1 MSDKMRLIPFDA
13 LIDRMMEEWRRTR
26 SIFEIPEGDFY
37 RKSDKRVYEVFGQ
50 KLAIPLGPAAGPQTQ
65 ITQNIITSYLTGS
78 RFIELKTVQILDGLE
93 IDKPCIDMTDEGF
106 NTEWSTELTLGQ
118 AWEEYSKA
126 WILLHLIERLFN
138 LGMPNLERSF
148 VFNISVGYDLAGI
161 KQPPMD
167 RYIERM
173 KNSGTERRY
182 KEWLSQLGERLADS
196 SFLKEMGLEHR
207 QEALE
212 GLVDAI
218 PSEIVQSVSIS
229 TMHGCPPAEIESIC
243 SYMIEEKGLDT
254 YVKLNPTLLGCNR
267 VRGILDELGFKS
279 VKVTQD
285 SFDHDLQWE
294 DGKVMLAR
302 MMALARERNRRFGV
316 KLTNTLASV
325 NNREELPGEEMYMS
339 GRALYPITVAVAAMI
354 SNEFDGLMPIS
365 FSGGVSV
372 HTAEHLLSTGI
383 RPLTLCSD
391 MLKPGGYS
399 RQKQIAEKL
408 ENAPGWDL
416 PSIDVSALSRLAER
430 AVRERS
436 SLKAFRGEDVVLH
449 EGTLP
454 ESDCYVAPCVS
465 ACAIEQHI
473 PEYIRLVGEK
483 RYADALELIYE
494 RNALPSITGSICD
507 HQCQIR
513 CTRLD
518 YEGAV
523 NIREIKLMAVEKG
536 MEEWR
541 ARWKASEKRDNLRV
555 AVVGAGPA
563 GLSAAFFLAR
573 AGIRATVFERESDAG
588 GVVRYVVPHFRIS
601 REAIESDID
610 VILAMG
616 VEFRFNQRNLSV
628 ASLKAQGFDK
638 VILGIGA
645 WKSPKLPVKGGNP
658 NVIPSIKF
666 LYDFNHGIFPEA
678 MGETVVTVGAGDT
691 AMDSAR
697 SALRVP
703 GVKESWILYRRA
715 FEQMPASQE
724 EYEDALAEGVKFAF
738 LRNPE
743 RFDSNGALSARVME
757 LGEKDESGRRRP
769 VATDKTENWKV
780 GTLLYAIGDMP
791 EADDYSELGAR
802 ADERGRVVH
811 DANQM
816 TEQEGVYLAGDGR
829 TGSATIVNCIAEGRR
844 VADAIM
850 KTVDPSWRYDEKVP
864 YWTMRERRDEIRT
877 KKSEITAHLG
887 RHYDRKKPEAY
898 AVAER
903 ARCLECNHICDKC
916 VDVCPN
922 RANISIPIDIDAEPL
937 FNDPGQIVHIDAY
950 CNECGNCGHFCP
962 WTRGVPYKDKPTIFN
977 TRMDFDD
984 SVNPGWLLQGSGK
997 LLWRMNGKQGKNE
1010 VVNGLV
1016 QRIPA
1021 GGEKFFR
1028 LFELVLKKRST
1039 LFGRVEEHSPEELEV

>member
-1 MSDKMRLIPFDA
+1 MSDKMRLIPFDG
-13 LIDRMMEEWRRTR
+13 LLDRMMEEWRHTR
-26 SIFEIPEGDFY
+26 SIFEISEDDFY
-37 RKSDKRVYEVFGQ
+37 RKSDRRIYEVFGQ
-50 KLAIPLGPAAGPQTQ
+50 RLAVPLGPAAGPQTQ

-78 RFIELKTVQILDGLE
+78 RFIELKTVQILDALE

-106 NTEWSTELTLGQ
+106 NTEWSTELGLEQ
-118 AWEEYSKA
+118 AWEEYGKA
-126 WILLHLIERLFN
+126 WILLHLIERLLN
-138 LGMPNLERSF
+138 LGMPGMERSF

-161 KQPPMD
+161 KQAPMD

-173 KNSGTERRY
+173 KDSGSEARY
-182 KEWLSQLGERLADS
+182 GDWLSHLRQWIEDPS
-196 SFLKEMGLEHR
+196 SLKGTGLEHR
-207 QEALE
+207 RGRLE

-243 SYMIEEKGLDT
+243 GYMIEEKGLDT
-254 YVKLNPTLLGCNR
+254 YVKLNPTLLGYDR
-267 VRGILDELGFKS
+267 VRRILDELGFGS
-279 VKVTQD
+279 VELTRD
-285 SFDHDLQWE
+285 SFVHDLQWE
-294 DGKVMLAR
+294 DGKMVLGR
-302 MMALARERNRRFGV
+302 LMALAREKNRRFGV

-354 SNEFDGLMPIS
+354 SDEFDGLIPIS
-365 FSGGVSV
+365 YSGGVSV
-372 HTAEHLLSTGI
+372 HTAEKLLATGI
-383 RPLTLCSD
+383 RPLTICSD

-399 RQKQIAEKL
+399 RQKQIAENL
-408 ENAPGWDL
+408 EDAPGWDL
-416 PSIDVSALSRLAER
+416 PSIDVSELNLLAER
-430 AVRERS
+430 AMRERS

-449 EGTLP
+449 EGALP
-454 ESDCYVAPCVS
+454 GSDCYVAPCVS

-541 ARWKASEKRDNLRV
+541 SRWKTAEKRDNPRV

-573 AGIRATVFERESDAG
+573 AGIKVTVFERESDAG

-616 VEFRFNQRNLSV
+616 VEFRFNQRKLNV
-628 ASLKAQGFDK
+628 ASLRAQGFDK
-638 VILGIGA
+638 VILGIGT
-645 WKSPKLPVKGGNP
+645 WKSPSLPVKGSNS
-658 NVIPSIKF
+658 NIIPSIKF
-666 LYDFNHGIFPEA
+666 LYDFNRGFFPEN

-703 GVKESWILYRRA
+703 GVRESWILYRRA
-715 FEQMPASQE
+715 FEQMPAGRE

-743 RFDSNGALSARVME
+743 RFESNGTLEARVMK

-769 VATDKTENWKV
+769 VPTDETETWKV
-780 GTLLYAIGDMP
+780 GTVLYAIGDMP
-791 EADDYSELGAR
+791 ETDDYSELGIE
-802 ADERGRVVH
+802 ADERGRVLH

-829 TGSATIVNCIAEGRR
+829 TGAATIVNCIAEGRR

-850 KTVDPSWRYDEKVP
+850 ADVDSSWNYDEKIP
-864 YWTMRERRDEIRT
+864 FWPMGERRDEIRV

-887 RHYDRKKPEAY
+887 RHHDRRNPEAY
-898 AVAER
+898 ARAER

-937 FNDPGQIVHIDAY
+937 FSDPGQIIHIDAY

-962 WTRGVPYKDKPTIFN
+962 WTTGVPYKDKPTIFS
-977 TRMDFDD
+977 TRVDFND
-984 SVNPGWLLQGSGK
+984 SDNPGYLLRGDK
-997 LLWRMNGKQGKNE
+997 LLWRMDGKLGE
-1010 VVNGLV
+1010 SEIAGGLV
-1016 QRIPA
+1016 QGIPT
-1021 GGEKFFR
+1021 GGERFFR
-1028 LFELVLKKRST
+1028 LFELVLEKRPA
-1039 LFGRVEEHSPEELEV
+1039 LFGDVEEI

>member
-1 MSDKMRLIPFDA
+1 MSDKMRLISFEG
-13 LIDRMMEEWRRTR
+13 LIDRMLEEWRHTR
-26 SIFEIPEGDFY
+26 SIFEISEGDFY
-37 RKSDKRVYEVFGQ
+37 RKSDERIYEVFGQ
-50 KLAIPLGPAAGPQTQ
+50 KLSVPLGPAAGPQTQ

-106 NTEWSTELTLGQ
+106 NTEWSTELTLRQ

-126 WILLHLIERLFN
+126 WILLHLIEQLFN
-138 LGMPNLERSF
+138 LGMPGMERSF

-173 KNSGTERRY
+173 KDSGAETRY
-182 KEWLSQLGERLADS
+182 EEWLSHLRQRIADS
-196 SFLKEMGLEHR
+196 SFLKGTGLEHR
-207 QEALE
+207 QGMLE
-212 GLVDAI
+212 GLVDRI

-229 TMHGCPPAEIESIC
+229 TMHGCLPAEIESIC

-254 YVKLNPTLLGCNR
+254 YVKLNPTLLGYDK
-267 VRGILDELGFKS
+267 VREILDGLGFKN
-279 VKVTQD
+279 VKMNRE
-285 SFDHDLQWE
+285 SFTHDLQWKN
-294 DGKVMLAR
+294 GKVMLGR
-302 MMALARERNRRFGV
+302 LMALAREKNRRFGV

-354 SNEFDGLMPIS
+354 SNEFDGLIPIS
-365 FSGGVSV
+365 YSGGVSAY
-372 HTAEHLLSTGI
+372 TAKDLLATGI

-399 RQKQIAEKL
+399 RQKQIVKFL
-408 ENAPGWDL
+408 EDASGWDL
-416 PSIDVSALSRLAER
+416 PSIDVSALTQLAER
-430 AVRERS
+430 ARWEKS
-436 SLKAFRGEDVVLH
+436 SLKAFRGEDVVQH
-449 EGTLP
+449 EGVLP
-454 ESDCYVAPCVS
+454 GSDCYVAPCVS

-541 ARWKASEKRDNLRV
+541 TRWKAAKKRNTPQL

-573 AGIRATVFERESDAG
+573 AGIKVTVFERESDAG

-601 REAIESDID
+601 REAIESDIN

-616 VEFRFNQRNLSV
+616 VEFKFNQRKLSV
-628 ASLKAQGFDK
+628 ANLKAQGFDK
-638 VILGIGA
+638 VILGIGT
-645 WKSPKLPVKGGNP
+645 WKSPNLPVKGDNP
-658 NVIPSIKF
+658 NIIPSIKF
-666 LYDFNHGIFPEA
+666 LYDFNHGIFPKS
-678 MGETVVTVGAGDT
+678 MGERVVTVGAGDT
-691 AMDSAR
+691 SMDSAR
-697 SALRVP
+697 SALRLP

-743 RFDSNGALSARVME
+743 RFDSDGTLSARVME
-757 LGEKDESGRRRP
+757 LGEKDASGRRRP
-769 VATDKTENWKV
+769 VPTDRTETWEV
-780 GTLLYAIGDMP
+780 GTILYAIGDMP
-791 EADDYSELGAR
+791 ETDNYLELGLE
-802 ADERGRVVH
+802 ADERGRVLH

-816 TEQEGVYLAGDGR
+816 SEQEGVYLAGDGR
-829 TGSATIVNCIAEGRR
+829 TGAATIVNCIAEGRR
-844 VADAIM
+844 VADTIM
-850 KTVDPSWRYDEKVP
+850 AGIESNWHYDEKVP
-864 YWTMRERRDEIRT
+864 FWPMNERRDEIRI
-877 KKSEITAHLG
+877 KKGEITTPLG
-887 RHYDRKKPEAY
+887 RHHDRENPEAY
-898 AVAER
+898 AKIER

-922 RANISIPIDIDAEPL
+922 RANVSIPIDINAESL
-937 FNDPGQIVHIDAY
+937 FTDPGQIVHIDAY

-962 WTRGVPYKDKPTIFN
+962 WTTGVPYKDKPTIFN
-977 TRMDFDD
+977 TREDFDD
-984 SVNPGWLLQGSGK
+984 SSNPGWFLRGDK
-997 LLWRMNGKQGKNE
+997 LCWRMNGKLGESAIIDGCIQG
-1010 VVNGLV
+1010 
-1016 QRIPA
+1016 IPT
-1021 GGEKFFR
+1021 GGERFFR
-1028 LFELVLKKRST
+1028 LFELVLEKRPS
-1039 LFGRVEEHSPEELEV
+1039 LFGRVEEL

>member
-1 MSDKMRLIPFDA
+1 MSDKMRLVPFDA
-13 LIDRMMEEWRRTR
+13 LIDRMMEEWRHTR
-26 SIFEIPEGDFY
+26 SLFEVSEKDFY
-37 RKSDKRVYEVFGQ
+37 RKSDKRIYEVFGQ
-50 KLAIPLGPAAGPQTQ
+50 KLAVPLGPAAGPQTQ
-65 ITQNIITSYLTGS
+65 ITQNIIASYLTGS

-126 WILLHLIERLFN
+126 WILLHLIERLFD
-138 LGMPNLERSF
+138 LGMLKMERSF

-173 KNSGTERRY
+173 KNSGAEKRY
-182 KEWLSQLGERLADS
+182 GEWLSHLRQRIEDPL
-196 SFLKEMGLEHR
+196 FLKETGLEHR
-207 QEALE
+207 REVLK
-212 GLVDAI
+212 GLIDAI
-218 PSEIVQSVSIS
+218 PDEIVQSVSIS
-229 TMHGCPPAEIESIC
+229 TMHGCLPTEIESIC
-243 SYMIEEKGLDT
+243 AYMIEEKGLDT
-254 YVKLNPTLLGCNR
+254 YVKLNPTLLGYER
-267 VRGILDELGFKS
+267 VKEILDKLGFKS
-279 VKVTQD
+279 VEITRN
-285 SFDHDLQWE
+285 SFTHDLQWK
-294 DGKVMLAR
+294 DGRAMLGR
-302 MMALARERNRRFGV
+302 LMTLARERNRLFGV

-325 NNREELPGEEMYMS
+325 NNREELPGKEMYMS
-339 GRALYPITVAVAAMI
+339 GRALYPITVAVASMI
-354 SNEFDGLMPIS
+354 SNEFDGLIPIS
-365 FSGGVSV
+365 FSGGVSI
-372 HTAEHLLSTGI
+372 HTAVNLLATGI
-383 RPLTLCSD
+383 RPLTLCTD
-391 MLKPGGYS
+391 MLKPGGYG
-399 RQKQIAEKL
+399 RQRQIAEKL

-416 PSIDVSALSRLAER
+416 PDIDVPRLSRLAER
-430 AVRERS
+430 AAREGS
-436 SLKAFRGEDVVLH
+436 SLKAFRGKDVVLH
-449 EGTLP
+449 EGVLP
-454 ESDCYVAPCVS
+454 GSDCYVAPCVS

-507 HQCQIR
+507 HQCQVR

-536 MEEWR
+536 MEEWHT
-541 ARWKASEKRDNLRV
+541 RWKAAEKRDGFEV

-573 AGIRATVFERESDAG
+573 GGIRVTVFERESDAG

-616 VEFRFNQRNLSV
+616 VEFRFNQRKLTV
-628 ASLKAQGFDK
+628 RGLKTQGFDN
-638 VILGIGA
+638 VVLGIGT
-645 WKSPKLPVKGGNP
+645 WKSPGLPVKGGNP
-658 NVIPSIKF
+658 NIITSIKF
-666 LYDFNHGIFPEA
+666 LYDFNHGVFPEK
-678 MGETVVTVGAGDT
+678 MGERVITVGAGDT

-743 RFDSNGALSARVME
+743 YFDDDGVLRARVME

-769 VATDKTENWKV
+769 VPTDKTETWKV
-780 GTLLYAIGDMP
+780 GTLLYAIGDLP
-791 EADDYSELGAR
+791 EADDYAELGVK

-816 TEQEGVYLAGDGR
+816 TEQQGVYLAGDGR

-850 KTVDPSWRYDEKVP
+850 ASVDPSWSYEEKIP
-864 YWTMRERRDEIRT
+864 FWPMSERRNEIRI
-877 KKSEITAHLG
+877 KKSEIRAGLG
-887 RHYDRKKPEAY
+887 RHHDRKNPEVY
-898 AVAER
+898 ARAER

-922 RANISIPIDIDAEPL
+922 RANISIPTDIELEPL
-937 FNDPGQIVHIDAY
+937 FSDPGQIVHIDAY

-962 WTRGVPYKDKPTIFN
+962 WTTGVPYKDKPTVFN
-977 TRMDFDD
+977 TMRDFDD
-984 SVNPGWLLQGSGK
+984 STNPGWLLQGDR
-997 LLWRMNGKQGKNE
+997 LLWRMDGKLGESKVTGE
-1010 VVNGLV
+1010 RV
-1016 QRIPA
+1016 QEIPA
-1021 GGEKFFR
+1021 GGERFFR
-1028 LFELVLKKRST
+1028 LFELVFMKRPT
-1039 LFGRVEEHSPEELEV
+1039 LFGRVEEHSPEELEA